1 MSETRYVIA
10 ALAIASIVWLAGN
23 MVPNVIPSPPAE
35 KIELNTFKSYSE
47 LENYIKTNTETAR
60 GWFGLPIGL
69 PVTATQ
75 MNKADT
81 AGAASPATESSS
93 SYSQTNVQV
102 EGVDEADI
110 VKSDGTYLYIVRQDS
125 VTGAGE
131 LLIVKAYPVEEA
143 KVLSKIS
150 WGNNKYISGIYINED
165 KLVVFISTWDN
176 VKVMKESAEYYYSQN
191 KMGIEIYDLQNRE
204 IPTLAR
210 NITLD
215 GYYMNSRMIG
225 KYVYVVSEFPTYSVP
240 DEIILPTISMNGE
253 EKKVDPTE
261 VYYPNT
267 PDVAY
272 SFTTIFSFNTQDDS
286 QAPVQKTVL
295 TGSASNIYVSLDNI
309 FLTLT
314 KYNYNQME
322 QTQEYSE
329 ETMIYRVKIEDG
341 DIKLEAEGSV
351 PGHILNQFSMDE
363 YNGYFRIATTTGQVF
378 FWGQGSSEQVNHLYV
393 LDQSLKLVGK
403 VENIAQGE
411 KIYSVRFMGE
421 QAYMV
426 TFKKVDPF
434 FIIDLKDPANPVIL
448 GWLKIPGFSDYLH
461 PLDKNHIIGLGKDAV
476 PAEEGDFAWYQGIKI
491 SVFDVTNV
499 SAPIETSQFK
509 IGDRGTDSPALSDH
523 KAFLFKKDTGLMVIP
538 VLVYKINEEQYS
550 GEIPANAYGEP
561 AWQGAYVFN
570 VSSDNGIVFKGRIT
584 HIDGLLSEGKYDG
597 SDFIQRALYIDKYL
611 YTLSQGMIKI
621 NNIDDL
627 AEVAT
632 IVLP

>member
-23 MVPNVIPSPPAE
+23 MVPSVIPSLPEE
-35 KIELNTFKSYSE
+35 KIELNTFGSYSE

-60 GWFGLPIGL
+60 GWFGLQPGM
-69 PVTATQ
+69 VTATQ
-75 MNKADT
+75 IQKADT
-81 AGAASPATESSS
+81 IGAAAPTTESSS

-110 VKSDGTYLYIVRQDS
+110 VKSDGTYLYIVRQNS
-125 VTGAGE
+125 ATGAGE
-131 LLIVKAYPVEEA
+131 LSIVKAYPVEEA

-165 KLVVFISTWDN
+165 KLIVLISTWGN
-176 VKVMKESAEYYYSQN
+176 MKVMKESTEYYYSQN
-191 KMGIEIYDLQNRE
+191 KMGIEVYDVQNRE
-204 IPTLAR
+204 VPTLAR

-215 GYYMNSRMIG
+215 GNYMNSRMIG
-225 KYVYVVSEFPTYSVP
+225 KYVYVVSAFPTYSIP
-240 DEIILPTISMNGE
+240 EEIILPTINLDGE
-253 EKKVDPTE
+253 EKKVEATE
-261 VYYPNT
+261 IYYPNT

-286 QAPVQKTVL
+286 QEPVQKTVL
-295 TGSASNIYVSLDNI
+295 TGSASNIYVSLNNI

-314 KYNYNQME
+314 KYNYDQME
-322 QTQEYSE
+322 QMQEYSE
-329 ETMIYRVKIEDG
+329 ETIIYRVKIENG

-378 FWGQGSSEQVNHLYV
+378 FIMRQESSEQANHLYI
-393 LDQSLKLVGK
+393 LDQSLKVVGK

-434 FIIDLKDPANPVIL
+434 FIIDVKDPTNPAIL
-448 GWLKIPGFSDYLH
+448 GWLKIPGYSDYLH
-461 PLDKNHIIGLGKDAV
+461 PLDENHIIGLGKDAV
-476 PAEEGDFAWYQGIKI
+476 PAEEGDFAWYQGVKI
-491 SVFDVTNV
+491 SLFDVTNV

-509 IGDRGTDSPALSDH
+509 IGERGTDSPALYDH
-523 KAFLFKKDTGLMVIP
+523 KAFLFNKDTGLMVIP
-538 VLVYKINEEQYS
+538 VLVSEINREQYP

-561 AWQGAYVFN
+561 VWQGAYVFN

-584 HIDGLLSEGKYDG
+584 HIKGPLNGDKYNGL
-597 SDFIQRALYIDKYL
+597 DFIQRALYIDNYL
-611 YTLSQGMIKI
+611 YTLSQGTLKI

-632 IVLP
+632 ISIT